1 MGEKTR
7 KRREEKGK
15 EERLKG
21 KMKEILKVERWWE
34 EMLIERKGEN
44 ETPPRP
50 PACGGVQ

>member
-21 KMKEILKVERWWE
+21 KMKEILKVIILHPLCLFFR
-34 EMLIERKGEN
+34 INK
-44 ETPPRP
+44 
-50 PACGGVQ
+50 